1 VAVSEGWGEEE
12 ESSDA
17 TPSSTNFIEGVVEL
31 KHCHYLARLTSMLRS
46 QHKVNKEP
54 TKLAAV
60 ARDPP
65 ASASGS
71 RWSASPPSPTRGRRG
86 SCASS
91 VTIRRYH
98 HCGRKAKGE
107 SMTLMGGWERLGYC
121 SHVTSLI

>member
-17 TPSSTNFIEGVVEL
+17 TPSSTSFIEGVVEL
-31 KHCHYLARLTSMLRS
+31 KQDVTDALTSVYYHYLTCLTSMLRS

-60 ARDPP
+60 ARGPP

-71 RWSASPPSPTRGRRG
+71 RWSASSPSPARGRWG

-107 SMTLMGGWERLGYC
+107 SMTLMGG
-121 SHVTSLI
+121 